1 MGLYG
6 RWLVSSGAHVKCRG
20 RWSCPRAPAAC
31 MSAASRGRG
40 HVHDWPRYL
49 SWDTAGSRGLPAARG
64 HRQAPSDEIRRQEA
78 PCGRRLRRA
87 APGSWCSR
95 LLCRSDITCTGPCN
109 RTSRCG
115 VNGGLAAAARAR
127 STAVGS
133 ACAHVLALPTAAPL
147 PPRRRPAA
155 APPGRRRVHVVHV
168 LLHCAVVDVRTNRER
183 YRPSWQPQ

>member
-1 MGLYG
+1 MSMIGPGIVLGHG
-6 RWLVSSGAHVKCRG
+6 REQGG
-20 RWSCPRAPAAC
+20 
-31 MSAASRGRG
+31 
-40 HVHDWPRYL
+40 
-49 SWDTAGSRGLPAARG
+49 ARG

-133 ACAHVLALPTAAPL
+133 APTCWLSRP
-147 PPRRRPAA
+147 PPRCRPAA
-155 APPGRRRVHVVHV
+155 APPPPARAAACTRRTCLASLR
-168 LLHCAVVDVRTNRER
+168 CSGRTNKPRTAPTIVAATVASGAVGLPR
-183 YRPSWQPQ
+183 RSRMRQHLRPKNLTFLVKF